1 MDSVLSVFREAD
13 VEKLPRRRVLQ
24 LLQMMGAEKMETFVP
39 LLDAYAEGKASPAE
53 SEDIRLPHFLAWL
66 RDPCSRDATQEDP
79 IAAERNVVDALA
91 HRGVTLRSLVAFMRR
106 LPEAMPHYDLDTTR
120 TVDVVWQ
127 VIIPE
132 TAEKGCSYADLLQSS
147 EKRLPDKMVSH
158 NWRNL
163 FSHLMAALFADA
175 AGKTSF
181 RTVLSWMRLG
191 SPGWDLIEAEVQD
204 AGQLDS
210 SRWLCIFAVNQ
221 HVSICDKTW
230 GGKDSLLGRPYIP
243 CGCRK
248 EHFL

>member
-1 MDSVLSVFREAD
+1 MT
-13 VEKLPRRRVLQ
+13 
-24 LLQMMGAEKMETFVP
+24 G
-39 LLDAYAEGKASPAE
+39 G
-53 SEDIRLPHFLAWL
+53 
-66 RDPCSRDATQEDP
+66 
-79 IAAERNVVDALA
+79 
-91 HRGVTLRSLVAFMRR
+91 RR
-106 LPEAMPHYDLDTTR
+106 LGAGWAWPGSVNDSRFCVLPENGSGQLYCFAISFCLTH
-120 TVDVVWQ
+120 
-127 VIIPE
+127 
-132 TAEKGCSYADLLQSS
+132 LQ

-191 SPGWDLIEAEVQD
+191 SPGEASPSLVLSALLLCCRGWDLIEAEVQD

-221 HVSICDKTW
+221 PGIPAAACSEPSLVGSMFWPMPLRDPGRHVSICDKTW

-248 EHFL
+248 ETLRKQSNVFTLSTACLGTAEIVVSRRRKSTQAFSVR